1 MAAVS
6 GSTDT
11 PDQSAP
17 AVTGFGSLYEAI
29 AGAELLRLCRGQ
41 RVLDLGHGA
50 PGVTTWVASQSA
62 ASVAIVDRTRCDD
75 ETLDPEDLAPAS
87 AFDVAYALRTFAHL
101 GRDDESSVEQAT
113 RLLHGLSASLAPGGL
128 GVIEIANPT
137 SLRGVLEGVRN
148 PVTVVRQAPRR
159 HFVFSDEFR
168 LTRYD
173 TLSRLFGMLPP
184 DLRAVQ
190 VTGIG
195 ILSPSDRVHDIP
207 VLRGM
212 LSRVERRLSSA
223 DPLRR
228 FGAFLLVT
236 LRKVTG

>member
-1 MAAVS
+1 M
-6 GSTDT
+6 
-11 PDQSAP
+11 
-17 AVTGFGSLYEAI
+17 
-29 AGAELLRLCRGQ
+29 
-41 RVLDLGHGA
+41 
-50 PGVTTWVASQSA
+50 
-62 ASVAIVDRTRCDD
+62 
-75 ETLDPEDLAPAS
+75 
-87 AFDVAYALRTFAHL
+87 
-101 GRDDESSVEQAT
+101 
-113 RLLHGLSASLAPGGL
+113 
-128 GVIEIANPT
+128 
-137 SLRGVLEGVRN
+137 
-148 PVTVVRQAPRR
+148 
-159 HFVFSDEFR
+159 FSDEFR

>member
-1 MAAVS
+1 MAVVS

-11 PDQSAP
+11 PDPSTP
-17 AVTGFGSLYEAI
+17 AATGFRRLYETI

-50 PGVTTWVASQSA
+50 PRVTDWVARQSA
-62 ASVAIVDRTRCDD
+62 ASVAIVDRARCDD
-75 ETLDPEDLAPAS
+75 ENLGPGDFAPAA
-87 AFDVAYALRTFAHL
+87 AFDVAYTLRTFAHL
-101 GRDDESSVEQAT
+101 GRDDGSSVDQAT
-113 RLLHGLSASLAPGGL
+113 RLLQGLSASLAPGGL
-128 GVIEIANPT
+128 GVIELANPT

-148 PVTVVRQAPRR
+148 PVTVVRQAPRK
-159 HFVFSDEFR
+159 HFIFSDEFR

-173 TLSRLFGMLPP
+173 TLSRLYRMLPP

-195 ILSPSDRVHDIP
+195 VLSPSDRVHDIP

-212 LSRVERRLSSA
+212 LRRVERRLSPA
-223 DPLRR
+223 DPWRR

-236 LRKVTG
+236 LRKVTT